1 MSESKKWWQRGSKS
15 AEMPHQEESIGPPPV
30 QLVHPFY
37 LDTDM
42 SMAFAAAVSGGVAL
56 QTEDT
61 HRDSHESEAV
71 RNIQGNLRAFDLVG
85 IGGSRKSKQAE
96 GAEIESRF
104 VRQHTEASIFI
115 SLHDELK
122 RTGQI
127 RDLNIDEIEPGELVS
142 LTLGPAVAPL
152 RRILEQVLRLFE
164 VAAPVMGLDLDAPDE
179 KVDDGSTMT
188 RQRRRHPERENVE
201 ENDDPE
207 EIRNVLS
214 MFRAIHEDLD
224 QSGMVDVV
232 VLREDEPSVVLSLD
246 KRFAS
251 ERVLELLHTSK
262 FTVIGKVTEVWPTED
277 ESVNLY
283 RRSVMSL
290 VPALTMMSTWGLMN
304 VLAGLAS
311 AIDVRALRAS
321 AFATAGIEDTE
332 APAEPEELL
341 LGDTTPLLPTVSG
354 PAVQILPL
362 AICA

>member
-1 MSESKKWWQRGSKS
+1 MNIGRKRRLRDSTPSPTPHREVVDESQ
-15 AEMPHQEESIGPPPV
+15 PV

-56 QTEDT
+56 RSEDT
-61 HRDSHESEAV
+61 QRNSHESQAV
-71 RNIQGNLRAFDLVG
+71 RNIQGNLRAFDV
-85 IGGSRKSKQAE
+85 IGAGASRESKHSE

-127 RDLNIDEIEPGELVS
+127 RDLDIDDIKPGELVS

-152 RRILEQVLRLFE
+152 RRILEQVMRLFE
-164 VAAPVMGLDLDAPDE
+164 VAAPVTGLDLGDLGAHA
-179 KVDDGSTMT
+179 DDGSKMT
-188 RQRRRHPERENVE
+188 RQRRRHPERETS
-201 ENDDPE
+201 DDDSADLKD
-207 EIRNVLS
+207 VLS

-232 VLREDEPSVVLSLD
+232 VFREDEPSIILSLD
-246 KRFAS
+246 RRFAS
-251 ERVLELLHTSK
+251 ERVLEMLHTSK
-262 FTVIGKVTEVWPTED
+262 FMVVGKVTEIWPSND
-277 ESVNLY
+277 DGVNLY

-290 VPALTMMSTWGLMN
+290 VPALTQVSTWGLMSL
-304 VLAGLAS
+304 LAGLAS
-311 AIDVRALRAS
+311 GLDVSELRAN
-321 AFATAGIEDTE
+321 AFAAAGIEDAE
-332 APAEPEELL
+332 GADEPEEVQ
-341 LGDTTPLLPTVSG
+341 LGDVTPLLPMVSG

>member
-1 MSESKKWWQRGSKS
+1 MSIGRKWWQRGSR
-15 AEMPHQEESIGPPPV
+15 PDLVPPQEEAAGPLPV

-56 QTEDT
+56 QSEDT
-61 HRDSHESEAV
+61 QRNTHESQAV

-85 IGGSRKSKQAE
+85 IGASRESKRSE

-115 SLHDELK
+115 SLHDDLK

-127 RDLNIDEIEPGELVS
+127 QDLNINDIKPGELVS

-152 RRILEQVLRLFE
+152 RRILEQVMRLFE
-164 VAAPVMGLDLDAPDE
+164 VAAPVTGLDLDDPQE
-179 KVDDGSTMT
+179 TDDGSTMT
-188 RQRRRHPERENVE
+188 RQRRRHPEREKPKK
-201 ENDDPE
+201 DDDSQE
-207 EIRNVLS
+207 LRNVLK
-214 MFRAIHEDLD
+214 MFRAIHEDLN

-232 VLREDEPSVVLSLD
+232 VIREDEPSVILSLD
-246 KRFAS
+246 QRFAS

-262 FTVIGKVTEVWPTED
+262 FTVVGKVTEVWPTED
-277 ESVNLY
+277 EGVNLY

-290 VPALTMMSTWGLMN
+290 VPALKMMSTWGLMN
-304 VLAGLAS
+304 VLTGLAS
-311 AIDVRALRAS
+311 GIDVHELRAS
-321 AFATAGIEDTE
+321 AFAAAGIEDSE
-332 APAEPEELL
+332 GSAEPEELQ
-341 LGDTTPLLPTVSG
+341 LGDITPLLPTVSG